1 MLANLV
7 HSFGTRAPLAAV
19 WALKLR
25 LAIPDLPDHEREDG
39 ERLLA
44 RLKAYSN

>member
-7 HSFGTRAPLAAV
+7 HSFGTRTPLAAV

-25 LAIPDLPDHEREDG
+25 LSIPDLPDREREDG
-39 ERLLA
+39 EQLLA